1 MTSYNSFFGSASP
14 DWANM
19 THLSQRP
26 SPFAIA
32 VAFAVLYISWGTTY
46 LPTRLAV
53 FNENMPPLLFG
64 GIRIFCAGLVLLLYQ
79 VVRGAGI
86 GLTRA
91 DLWKILTASGL
102 LFLIGAGLMNM
113 ASESVTSGVCA
124 ALAAT
129 TPLWLGLFAMLSPKG
144 ERLTPRGWLGLLV
157 GLAGVLLLVWPQ
169 VSKRDDS
176 IRFIGVAYALGSA
189 VSWAIGSLA
198 VRHLPLR
205 TSHLTAAGYQLA
217 IGGFG
222 MTLLGVVLNETERWP
237 DQLTSV
243 TISAFFY
250 LLLIGSLAGFVA
262 FNWLLGHVAAAKVG
276 TYAYVN
282 PVIAIFVGW
291 GAGEPLTLGLLAGI
305 CVILVGVFLVR
316 GGERPARAVIV
327 ENADPIAD
335 FV

>member
-1 MTSYNSFFGSASP
+1 MK
-14 DWANM
+14 
-19 THLSQRP
+19 HLSQRP
-26 SPFAIA
+26 SPVAIA

-53 FNENMPPLLFG
+53 YNENMPPLLFG
-64 GIRIFCAGLVLLLYQ
+64 GVRIFWAGLVLLLYQ
-79 VVRGAGI
+79 IVCGAGI
-86 GLTRA
+86 GLTGS

-113 ASESVTSGVCA
+113 ALETVNSGVCA
-124 ALAAT
+124 VLAAT

-169 VSKRDDS
+169 ISNREDFFKN
-176 IRFIGVAYALGSA
+176 IGVAYALASA
-189 VSWAIGSLA
+189 MSWAMGSLA

-222 MTLLGVVLNETERWP
+222 MTLLGVVLNETGRWP
-237 DQLTSV
+237 DQLTPL
-243 TISAFFY
+243 TIGAFFY

-282 PVIAIFVGW
+282 PVIAIFVGG
-291 GAGEPLTLGLLAGI
+291 GAGEPITVGLLAGI
-305 CVILVGVFLVR
+305 CVILAGVFLVR
-316 GGERPARAVIV
+316 GGERPTRVAIV
-327 ENADPIAD
+327 EEAEPIAD